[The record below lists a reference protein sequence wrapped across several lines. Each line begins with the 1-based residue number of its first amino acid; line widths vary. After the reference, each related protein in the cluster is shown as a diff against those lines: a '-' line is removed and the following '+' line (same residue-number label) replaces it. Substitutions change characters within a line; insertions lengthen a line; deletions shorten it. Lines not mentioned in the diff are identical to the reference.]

1 MLGIISFI
9 THLKPPIGRKKCT
22 LSSEGICRS
31 LVLLAKIATLCST
44 VGSFFLM
51 GGFSRPTHTTMH
63 AGFLG
68 DGHRDG

>member
-9 THLKPPIGRKKCT
+9 THLKPLWDQKCT

-31 LVLLAKIATLCST
+31 LVLLAKIATPLLDCWVFS
-44 VGSFFLM
+44 LM

-63 AGFLG
+63 AGCLG